1 MDSVN
6 PNITKGLL
14 QTKSNLKKKKKKSV
28 SLRKAITSNTHV
40 SESLSDGTV

>member
-14 QTKSNLKKKKKKSV
+14 QTKSNLKKKKKSV

>member
-14 QTKSNLKKKKKKSV
+14 QTKSNLKKKKKISV
-28 SLRKAITSNTHV
+28 FKEGHHFKYPCLRKFI
-40 SESLSDGTV
+40 